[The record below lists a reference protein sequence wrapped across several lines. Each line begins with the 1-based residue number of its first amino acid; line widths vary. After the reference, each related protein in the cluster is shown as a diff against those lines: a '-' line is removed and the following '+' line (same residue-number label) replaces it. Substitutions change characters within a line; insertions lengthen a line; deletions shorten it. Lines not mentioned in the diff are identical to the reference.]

1 MTMWTWDYEFLRKE
15 ILYIHQGVVFKARND
30 YEWVFDNI
38 KSWMSPDIV
47 LIDIILRT
55 VTNSS
60 EELPVLCDK

>member
-1 MTMWTWDYEFLRKE
+1 MTMWTWDYEFLGKE
-15 ILYIHQGVVFKARND
+15 ILYIHQGIVLKARND
-30 YEWVFDNI
+30 YEWVFDYI

-60 EELPVLCDK
+60 EELPVLSDK